1 MIIPDFSGVELKL
14 KRNEGK
20 TSVWDIIRKKW
31 IILTPEEHVRQYMI
45 HYLTN
50 TLKYPL
56 AMLAVEK
63 TIIVGGMRRRF
74 DIVVYN
80 RNHTPWMLVECKA
93 PDVAVTPAVLHQLLG
108 YQSKVQSSFWL
119 LTNGIDILC
128 ADARNSDNII
138 WLDLLPLYEF

>member
-1 MIIPDFSGVELKL
+1 MIFPDFSGVALKL
-14 KRNEGK
+14 KRTEGK

-50 TLKYPL
+50 SIKYPI

-63 TIIVGGMRRRF
+63 TIIVGGMKRRF

-80 RNHTPWMLVECKA
+80 RKHEPWMLVECKA
-93 PDVAVTPAVLHQLLG
+93 PDVPVNPAVLHQLLG
-108 YQSKVQSSFWL
+108 YQRIIQSSYWL
-119 LTNGIDILC
+119 LTNGIDTLC
-128 ADARNSDNII
+128 ADARNTDDII
-138 WLDLLPLYEF
+138 WLDSLPLYEF